1 MNPEAPVSP
10 QKRGWGG
17 VSKVSQWIQA
27 LTTQPPRSSWK
38 LTEEAKLPFITTKRT
53 SLEQLK
59 KKKKASKL
67 KQSTTITNR
76 TVISSKKCKQELQS
90 VNLLY
95 CSFPPPKSQVLALGK
110 KHILQIH
117 LYTCTMFTVN
127 LYTTNKPPNHDQ
139 YTPRKCRIT
148 SLFSSFPSFSHL
160 QMLAA
165 QLVKQIGFSN
175 PSMHV
180 Q

>member
-1 MNPEAPVSP
+1 MGLLSTQEGTTWLYSLSCLHMNPEAPVSP

-59 KKKKASKL
+59 KKKKKASKL

-110 KHILQIH
+110 KHLLQIH
-117 LYTCTMFTVN
+117 LYTCTMFIVN

-139 YTPRKCRIT
+139 
-148 SLFSSFPSFSHL
+148 
-160 QMLAA
+160 
-165 QLVKQIGFSN
+165 
-175 PSMHV
+175 
-180 Q
+180 